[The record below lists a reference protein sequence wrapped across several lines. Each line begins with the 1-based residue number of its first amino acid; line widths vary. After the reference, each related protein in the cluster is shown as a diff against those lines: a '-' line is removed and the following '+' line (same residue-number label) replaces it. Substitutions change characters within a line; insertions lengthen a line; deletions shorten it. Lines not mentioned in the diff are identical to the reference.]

1 MSKKKKIL
9 IILVVLVAIVI
20 FLFFVILPI
29 IQRNIVQKTC
39 DEYGPNLVPVRNI
52 GQFDDLCGND
62 SNAGGLCSMSWVC
75 VNKETGIPFESENG
89 NNITK

>member
-1 MSKKKKIL
+1 MFPVS
-9 IILVVLVAIVI
+9 ANWENRVI
-20 FLFFVILPI
+20 SRTTGTRPPSG
-29 IQRNIVQKTC
+29 NIVQKTC

-75 VNKETGIPFESENG
+75 VNKETGIPFESEND